1 MDQRYTFE
9 AEANAE
15 AARNIVYIRP
25 VEVEDLPSDVQAQ
38 IVGTQKTV
46 FAVHNSDGERLA
58 VVRDRKLAF
67 MLARQND
74 MAPVNVH

>member
-1 MDQRYTFE
+1 MDQRYNFE

-15 AARNIVYIRP
+15 AVRDIVYIRP

-38 IVGTQKTV
+38 IGAMKTV

-58 VVRDRKLAF
+58 LVRDRKLAF